1 MTETKKRTFSSKLYY
16 HYPNIQKV
24 AHIALYALAIA
35 IGVKLLAY

>member
-24 AHIALYALAIA
+24 AHIALYAIA
-35 IGVKLLAY
+35 IGLGLKFLVA